1 MKRRVKEKGKEI
13 IPLHSSQTQSHESC
27 GQIWVL
33 KIKNVRASTQ
43 LHIAKRGERYHIRD
57 EKDKIKEESDP

>member
-1 MKRRVKEKGKEI
+1 MKHGVKEI
-13 IPLHSSQTQSHESC
+13 RPLHSSQTQSHESC

-43 LHIAKRGERYHIRD
+43 LHIAQREERYHIRD
-57 EKDKIKEESDP
+57 ERDKIKEESDP